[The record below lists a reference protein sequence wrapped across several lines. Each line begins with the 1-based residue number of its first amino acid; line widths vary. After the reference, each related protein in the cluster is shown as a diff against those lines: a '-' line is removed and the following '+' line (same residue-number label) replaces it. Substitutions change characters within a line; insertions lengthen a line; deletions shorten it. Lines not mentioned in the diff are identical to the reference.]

1 MRRSAVL
8 RKFCLVTLDLN
19 PPTSKGPQKDYQSRG
34 FREAAKFSQ
43 FLIQNDLIYFGAISG
58 KNENFIMISD
68 IEFKENTILEVK
80 SGILI
85 MESKIKNKKNI
96 VGIINENDVIN
107 LTLCNYEN
115 IKLIAL
121 TNCEI
126 KTIKRGLFFSST
138 DLLTRSLKRIDQLEK
153 LLLIRDI
160 KKSEEKLK
168 EFLLYLSS
176 IIGFKKDKHIYLNLK
191 EFNFTHKIIGN
202 SISSTRVTVTRNLK
216 ILEKKGWLKFK
227 KKGILIPF
235 KDN

>member
-1 MRRSAVL
+1 
-8 RKFCLVTLDLN
+8 
-19 PPTSKGPQKDYQSRG
+19 
-34 FREAAKFSQ
+34 
-43 FLIQNDLIYFGAISG
+43 
-58 KNENFIMISD
+58 
-68 IEFKENTILEVK
+68 
-80 SGILI
+80 
-85 MESKIKNKKNI
+85 
-96 VGIINENDVIN
+96 
-107 LTLCNYEN
+107 
-115 IKLIAL
+115 L

-138 DLLTRSLKRIDQLEK
+138 DLITKSLKRIDQLEK
-153 LLLIRDI
+153 LLLISNI

-176 IIGFKKDKHIYLNLK
+176 IIGLKKDKHIYLNLK

-216 ILEKKGWLKFK
+216 ILEKKGWLKFE